1 MNGLDKLKFVDS
13 LRCRMPSA
21 ADNSRRELESD
32 HLKFLRKRRCIGTD
46 NDNFVI
52 RAFLTQLS
60 FFPKLR
66 DKVLL
71 VDNCAT
77 FFKEITRPRYAQF
90 PCESNFAIKSQV
102 ATWPKYVHR

>member
-1 MNGLDKLKFVDS
+1 MNGLDKLKSVDS
-13 LRCRMPSA
+13 LRCRVPSA

-60 FFPKLR
+60 FSK
-66 DKVLL
+66 
-71 VDNCAT
+71 A
-77 FFKEITRPRYAQF
+77 PRQSAS
-90 PCESNFAIKSQV
+90 C
-102 ATWPKYVHR
+102 R

>member
-60 FFPKLR
+60 FFSK
-66 DKVLL
+66 
-71 VDNCAT
+71 A
-77 FFKEITRPRYAQF
+77 PRQSAS
-90 PCESNFAIKSQV
+90 C
-102 ATWPKYVHR
+102 R